1 MYKKVTMLFKLV
13 LKLTLFLVILSYGA
27 LVIYASLPLEA
38 LPTQELVT
46 KDDLFI
52 KVSDHDIRYR
62 QYLTE
67 EDHSP
72 NLILIH
78 GFGNNLHS
86 WRSITPLLSENYN
99 IFALDLLGFGL
110 SAKPTDYDYSNANQ
124 AKTIGKFA
132 DALNL
137 DSFIV
142 GGHSL
147 GGAIGLHVA
156 MNNKK
161 TKGLIL
167 FNPGIINTGVPEFA
181 RYINLIFP
189 FARVSAKQFA
199 NREFREQFLKRSY
212 YNPSIVTEQVMDKIM
227 IGSKTTDYL
236 EGTSSMLG
244 EFYDANEAELMDQV
258 SNPTLI
264 VFGVEDRN
272 KSMEEA
278 LQLKTGFKNSKLQLI
293 KDAGHYV
300 HEESPV
306 LVSESIIR
314 EMSFLTERG

>member
-1 MYKKVTMLFKLV
+1 MFFRIVAKLS
-13 LKLTLFLVILSYGA
+13 LFLVILSYSA
-27 LVIYASLPLEA
+27 LVIYAYLPLETS
-38 LPTQELVT
+38 PIKDVVT

-52 KVSDHDIRYR
+52 KVSDHDMRYR
-62 QYLTE
+62 QYLTQKNN
-67 EDHSP
+67 SP

-86 WRSITPLLSENYN
+86 WRSITPLLSEHYN

-110 SAKPTDYDYSNANQ
+110 SEKPIAYDYGNANQ
-124 AKTIGKFA
+124 AKTIGESA
-132 DALNL
+132 DALKL

-142 GGHSL
+142 GGPSL
-147 GGAIGLHVA
+147 CGAIGLHVA
-156 MNNKK
+156 KNNKK

-189 FARVSAKQFA
+189 FARISAKQFA

-212 YNPSIVTEQVMDKIM
+212 YNPSIVNEQVMDEIM
-227 IGSKTTDYL
+227 MGSKTEDYL
-236 EGTSSMLG
+236 QGTSSMLG
-244 EFYDANEAELMDQV
+244 KFYDANEAELMNQV
-258 SNPTLI
+258 NTPTLI
-264 VFGVEDRN
+264 VFGIEDRN

-293 KDAGHYV
+293 QDAGHYV
-300 HEESPV
+300 HEESPA
-306 LVSESIIR
+306 LVSGSIIR

>member
-1 MYKKVTMLFKLV
+1 MKMFFRLFLRLV
-13 LKLTLFLVILSYGA
+13 LFIVILSYGA
-27 LVIYASLPLEA
+27 LVVYAYLPFEET
-38 LPTQELVT
+38 PTKELAT

-52 KVSDHDIRYR
+52 KVSSHNIRYR
-62 QYLTE
+62 QYLTQ
-67 EDHSP
+67 EDNSP

-86 WRSITPLLSENYN
+86 WRSITPLLSTNYN
-99 IFALDLLGFGL
+99 IFALDLPGFGL
-110 SAKPTDYDYSNANQ
+110 SDKPTDYDYSNANQ
-124 AKTIGKFA
+124 AKTIGEFA

-137 DSFIV
+137 KAFIV

-147 GGAIGLHVA
+147 GGAIAFHVA
-156 MNNKK
+156 MNNNK
-161 TKGLIL
+161 TTGLVL

-181 RYINLIFP
+181 RYLNLIFP

-199 NREFREQFLKRSY
+199 NREFREEFLKRSY
-212 YNPSIVTEQVMDKIM
+212 HNPSIVDDQVMDGIM
-227 IGSKTTDYL
+227 MGSKTEDYL
-236 EGTSSMLG
+236 EGTSSMLSK
-244 EFYDANEAELMDQV
+244 FYEVNEADLMDQV

-264 VFGVEDRN
+264 VFGIEDRN
-272 KSMEEA
+272 KSLKEA
-278 LQLKTGFKNSKLQLI
+278 LQLKNGFKNSKLELI

-314 EMSFLTERG
+314 EMTFLAE

>member
-1 MYKKVTMLFKLV
+1 MFFRIVAKLS
-13 LKLTLFLVILSYGA
+13 LFLVILSYSA
-27 LVIYASLPLEA
+27 LVIYAYLPLETS
-38 LPTQELVT
+38 PIKDLVT

-62 QYLTE
+62 QYLTQKNN
-67 EDHSP
+67 SP

-86 WRSITPLLSENYN
+86 WRSIIPLLSEHYN

-110 SAKPTDYDYSNANQ
+110 SEKPIDYDYGNANQ
-124 AKTIGKFA
+124 AKTIGEFA
-132 DALNL
+132 DALKL

-156 MNNKK
+156 KNNKK

-199 NREFREQFLKRSY
+199 NRAFREQFLKRSY
-212 YNPSIVTEQVMDKIM
+212 YNPSIVNEQVMDEIM
-227 IGSKTTDYL
+227 MGSKTEDYL
-236 EGTSSMLG
+236 QGTSSMLG
-244 EFYDANEAELMDQV
+244 KFYTANEAELMDQV
-258 SNPTLI
+258 STPTLI
-264 VFGVEDRN
+264 VFGIEDRN

-300 HEESPV
+300 HEESPA
-306 LVSESIIR
+306 LVSESVIR

>member
-1 MYKKVTMLFKLV
+1 MFFRIVA
-13 LKLTLFLVILSYGA
+13 KLTLFLVILSYSA
-27 LVIYASLPLEA
+27 LVVYAYLPLE
-38 LPTQELVT
+38 TSSTKELVT

-62 QYLTE
+62 EYRTP
-67 EDHSP
+67 EDNNP

-86 WRSITPLLSENYN
+86 WRSITPLLSEHYN

-110 SAKPTDYDYSNANQ
+110 SDKPTDYDYSNVNQ
-124 AKTIGKFA
+124 AKTVGEFA
-132 DALNL
+132 DALKL

-212 YNPSIVTEQVMDKIM
+212 YNPSIVNEQVMDEIM
-227 IGSKTTDYL
+227 IGSKTEDYL
-236 EGTSSMLG
+236 QGTSSMLG
-244 EFYDANEAELMDQV
+244 KFYDANEAELMNQV
-258 SNPTLI
+258 NTPTLI
-264 VFGVEDRN
+264 VFGIEDRN

-293 KDAGHYV
+293 QDAGHYV
-300 HEESPV
+300 HEESPA
-306 LVSESIIR
+306 LVSGSIIR
-314 EMSFLTERG
+314 EMSFLTDRG

>member
-1 MYKKVTMLFKLV
+1 MFFRIVAKLS
-13 LKLTLFLVILSYGA
+13 LFLVILSYSA
-27 LVIYASLPLEA
+27 LVIYAYLPLETS
-38 LPTQELVT
+38 PIKDLVT

-62 QYLTE
+62 QYLTQKNN
-67 EDHSP
+67 SP

-86 WRSITPLLSENYN
+86 WRSITPLLSEHYN

-110 SAKPTDYDYSNANQ
+110 SEKPIDYDYSNANQ

-132 DALNL
+132 DALKL
-137 DSFIV
+137 ESFIV

-156 MNNKK
+156 KNNKK

-212 YNPSIVTEQVMDKIM
+212 YNPSIVNEQVMDEIM
-227 IGSKTTDYL
+227 MGSKTEDYL
-236 EGTSSMLG
+236 QGTSSMLG
-244 EFYDANEAELMDQV
+244 KFYTVNEAELMDQV
-258 SNPTLI
+258 STPTLI
-264 VFGVEDRN
+264 VFGIEDRN

-278 LQLKTGFKNSKLQLI
+278 FQLKTGFKNSKLQLI

-300 HEESPV
+300 HEESPA
-306 LVSESIIR
+306 LVSESVIR

>member
-1 MYKKVTMLFKLV
+1 MFFRIVAKLS
-13 LKLTLFLVILSYGA
+13 LFLVILSYSA
-27 LVIYASLPLEA
+27 LVIYAYLPLETS
-38 LPTQELVT
+38 PIKDLVT

-62 QYLTE
+62 QYLTQKNN
-67 EDHSP
+67 SP

-86 WRSITPLLSENYN
+86 WRSITPLLSEHYN

-110 SAKPTDYDYSNANQ
+110 SEKPIDYDYGNANQ

-132 DALNL
+132 DALKL

-156 MNNKK
+156 KNNKK

-199 NREFREQFLKRSY
+199 NRAFREQFLKRSY
-212 YNPSIVTEQVMDKIM
+212 YNPSIVNEQVMDEIM
-227 IGSKTTDYL
+227 MGSKTEDYL
-236 EGTSSMLG
+236 QGTSSMLG
-244 EFYDANEAELMDQV
+244 KFYTANEAELMDQV
-258 SNPTLI
+258 STPTLI
-264 VFGVEDRN
+264 VFGIEDRN

-300 HEESPV
+300 HEESPA

>member
-1 MYKKVTMLFKLV
+1 MFFRIVAKLS
-13 LKLTLFLVILSYGA
+13 LLLVILSYSA
-27 LVIYASLPLEA
+27 LVIYAYLPLETSPIKD
-38 LPTQELVT
+38 LIT

-62 QYLTE
+62 QYLTKKNN
-67 EDHSP
+67 SP

-86 WRSITPLLSENYN
+86 WRSITPLLSEHYN

-110 SAKPTDYDYSNANQ
+110 SEKPIDYDYSNANQ

-132 DALNL
+132 DALKL
-137 DSFIV
+137 ESFIV

-156 MNNKK
+156 KNNKK

-181 RYINLIFP
+181 RYMNLIFP
-189 FARVSAKQFA
+189 FARISAKQFA

-212 YNPSIVTEQVMDKIM
+212 YNPSIVNEQVMDEIM
-227 IGSKTTDYL
+227 MGSKTEDYL
-236 EGTSSMLG
+236 QGTSSMLG
-244 EFYDANEAELMDQV
+244 KFYDANEAELMDQV
-258 SNPTLI
+258 STPTLI
-264 VFGVEDRN
+264 VFGIEDRN

-300 HEESPV
+300 HEESPA

>member
-1 MYKKVTMLFKLV
+1 MFFRIVAKLS
-13 LKLTLFLVILSYGA
+13 LFLVILSYSA
-27 LVIYASLPLEA
+27 LVIYAYLPLETS
-38 LPTQELVT
+38 PTKDLVT

-52 KVSDHDIRYR
+52 KVNDHDIRYR
-62 QYLTE
+62 QYLTQKNN
-67 EDHSP
+67 SP

-86 WRSITPLLSENYN
+86 WRSITPLLSEHYN

-110 SAKPTDYDYSNANQ
+110 SEKPIDYDYGNANQ
-124 AKTIGKFA
+124 AKTIGEFA
-132 DALNL
+132 DALKL

-156 MNNKK
+156 KNNKK

-199 NREFREQFLKRSY
+199 NRAFREQFLKRSY
-212 YNPSIVTEQVMDKIM
+212 YNPSIVNEQVMDKIM
-227 IGSKTTDYL
+227 MGSKTEDYL
-236 EGTSSMLG
+236 QGTSSMLG
-244 EFYDANEAELMDQV
+244 KFYTANEAELMDQV
-258 SNPTLI
+258 STPTLI
-264 VFGVEDRN
+264 VIGIEDRN

-300 HEESPV
+300 HEESPA
-306 LVSESIIR
+306 LVSESVIR